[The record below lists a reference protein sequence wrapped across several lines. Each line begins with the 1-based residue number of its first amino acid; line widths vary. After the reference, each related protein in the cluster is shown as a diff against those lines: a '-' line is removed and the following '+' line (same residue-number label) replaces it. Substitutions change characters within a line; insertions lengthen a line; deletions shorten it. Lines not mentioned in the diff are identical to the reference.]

1 MYDQIGC
8 GLSAVDVPT
17 TCFTKD
23 FWLDELENLIQY
35 LKLDNYHILGQSWG
49 GMMVI
54 AYLCDREIKSVK
66 SVILSSTL
74 SSAKMLEEEQYWR
87 ISYMD
92 KKDREAIYQA
102 RREGN
107 YTDKNYIVAFDKFM
121 EKYCSSKAGPNSTE
135 YLIREKIGGK
145 LAYLTGWGE
154 NEFTPQGSLSDF
166 KYTDKLCQIKTKTLI
181 ISGQMNLSSPYIG
194 KILNDKIKN
203 STWHLFQYS
212 RQFYRPKRR
221 ILWSLRKIFKKFI
234 LKSFKIK
241 LFNQW

>member
-1 MYDQIGC
+1 
-8 GLSAVDVPT
+8 
-17 TCFTKD
+17 
-23 FWLDELENLIQY
+23 
-35 LKLDNYHILGQSWG
+35 
-49 GMMVI
+49 
-54 AYLCDREIKSVK
+54 
-66 SVILSSTL
+66 
-74 SSAKMLEEEQYWR
+74 
-87 ISYMD
+87 MD

-221 ILWSLRKIFKKFI
+221 IL
-234 LKSFKIK
+234 
-241 LFNQW
+241 